1 MSRQPTLRDI
11 LAKTEAYFRD
21 KNVDSPR
28 LSAQLILGKGL
39 GVDRMGLFLNLD
51 RPMLPAE
58 LDALRPLVARR
69 GKGEPVAYITGER
82 EFFSLDFAV
91 DSNVLIP
98 RPETEHIVEEALRAF
113 PRETELV
120 FADLGCGSGC
130 LAVTLAAQFPASRG
144 VALDVSP
151 GALSVARAN
160 AARHKVEDRIEFV
173 QGVFADLPA
182 QHCGYTLI
190 VSNPPYVS
198 EAEYRELSPEVAAF
212 EPRGA
217 LVPEVRTPDGG
228 APDAGAPGASGLEAY
243 PEVARVA
250 RDRLAPGGVL
260 ILEIGW
266 KQGQGV
272 KELLESPEYGFE
284 GVGVL
289 KDLAGLDRVVIGRR
303 PC

>member
-1 MSRQPTLRDI
+1 MSRQPTLRHI
-11 LAKTEAYFRD
+11 LAKTETYFRE
-21 KNVDSPR
+21 KNLDSPR

-51 RPMLPAE
+51 RPMLPTE

-69 GKGEPVAYITGER
+69 GRGEPVAYIIGER
-82 EFFSLDFAV
+82 EFFSMAFTV

-113 PRETELV
+113 PREAELV
-120 FADLGCGSGC
+120 FADLGTGSGC
-130 LAVTLAAQFPASRG
+130 LAVTIAAQFPAARG

-151 GALSVARAN
+151 GALAVARAN
-160 AARHKVEDRIEFV
+160 AAKHNVEARLEFV
-173 QGVFADLPA
+173 QGTFTDLPV
-182 QHCGYTLI
+182 QPCGYTLI

-198 EAEYRELSPEVAAF
+198 EAEYGELSPEVAAF

-217 LVPEVRTPDGG
+217 LVPDT
-228 APDAGAPGASGLEAY
+228 GAPGAGGLEAY

-266 KQGQGV
+266 KQGQAV
-272 KELLESPEYGFE
+272 KELLESPEFGFE

-289 KDLAGLDRVVIGRR
+289 KDLAGLDRVVIGRK

>member
-11 LAKTEAYFRD
+11 LAKTENYFRE

-69 GKGEPVAYITGER
+69 GRGEPVAYITGER
-82 EFFSLDFAV
+82 EFFSMAFAV

-98 RPETEHIVEEALRAF
+98 RPETEQIVEEALRAF

-130 LAVTLAAQFPASRG
+130 LAVTLAAQFTASRG

-151 GALSVARAN
+151 GALAVARAN
-160 AARHKVEDRIEFV
+160 AARHNVEGRLEFV
-173 QGVFADLPA
+173 QGTFADLPA
-182 QHCGYTLI
+182 QPCGYTLV

-198 EAEYRELSPEVAAF
+198 EAEYGELSPEVAAF

-217 LVPEVRTPDGG
+217 LVPDT
-228 APDAGAPGASGLEAY
+228 GAPGANGLEAY

-250 RDRLAPGGVL
+250 RERLAPGGVL

-266 KQGQGV
+266 KQGQAV
-272 KELLESPEYGFE
+272 KELLESQEFGFE